1 MTEAEKPTFEKLET
15 PRLILRRFRED
26 DLAAL
31 VSYRNDPRIAQYQMW
46 ESYDETRGKD
56 LIEKNKNKSPGD
68 EGYCQLAL
76 EYKAT
81 GELIGDFML
90 KTQED
95 KRLAEIGYTLAFNFH
110 GKGLAREAATAVIDY
125 AFIVLNIHRLSAT
138 ADPRNLASLKLLE
151 RLGFRKEAHFVKSL
165 WFKGEWADDVV
176 YGLLEE
182 EWHKNKVPGLT
193 QNNQ

>member
-1 MTEAEKPTFEKLET
+1 VAEADKPIFERLET
-15 PRLILRRFRED
+15 SRLVLRRMRED

-31 VSYRNDPRIAQYQMW
+31 VVYRNDSRVAEYQEW
-46 ESYDETRGKD
+46 ENYDEIKAKE
-56 LIEKNKNKSPGD
+56 LITDKNPGD
-68 EGYCQLAL
+68 EGYFQFAL
-76 EYKAT
+76 EHKAT

-125 AFIVLNIHRLSAT
+125 AFSVLKMHRLSAS

-165 WFKGEWADDVV
+165 WFKGDWADDVI
-176 YGLLEE
+176 YGLLRE
-182 EWHKNKVPGLT
+182 EWHKNKVLML
-193 QNNQ
+193 QEQR

>member
-1 MTEAEKPTFEKLET
+1 VAEADKPIFEKLET
-15 PRLILRRFRED
+15 PRLILRRIRED

-31 VSYRNDPRIAQYQMW
+31 VAYRNDSRVAQYQMW
-46 ESYDETRGKD
+46 KSYDEIKAKE
-56 LIEKNKNKSPGD
+56 LITDKNPGD
-68 EGYCQLAL
+68 EGYFQFAL
-76 EYKAT
+76 ETKAT

-125 AFIVLNIHRLSAT
+125 AFSILKIHRLSAT
-138 ADPRNLASLKLLE
+138 ADPRNLASLKLLG

-165 WFKGEWADDVV
+165 WFKGMWADDVV

-182 EWHKNKVPGLT
+182 EWQARK
-193 QNNQ
+193 